1 MPDLS
6 PFHREFV
13 FLHILGVFAFLL
25 AHGVS
30 AGVMFRVRAES
41 DPRALRALLTLSERS
56 LNVMFG
62 GALAF
67 FIFGILAGFSGNFW
81 TTPGGLWIWASLI
94 LVVAVFLAMTPLAR
108 FPLNRVREAVGDGSD
123 ESAGT
128 DAAAIEGAQAR
139 VQPMIIAV
147 LGLGTV
153 AVLTWLM
160 TYKPF

>member
-1 MPDLS
+1 VPDLA
-6 PFHREFV
+6 PFHRDFV
-13 FLHILGVFAFLL
+13 FLHILGVFVFLL

-94 LVVAVFLAMTPLAR
+94 LVVVVFLLMTPLAR
-108 FPLNRVREAVGDGSD
+108 FPLNRVREAVGDGAE
-123 ESAGT
+123 ESPGP
-128 DAAAIEGAQAR
+128 DAAAIANAQAR
-139 VQPMIIAV
+139 VQPMVVASMGV
-147 LGLGTV
+147 GGV

-160 TYKPF
+160 MYKPF

>member
-1 MPDLS
+1 VPDLS

-30 AGVMFRVRAES
+30 AGVMFRIRAES
-41 DPRALRALLTLSERS
+41 DRHALRALLTLSERS

-81 TTPGGLWIWASLI
+81 TNPGGLWIWASLI
-94 LVVAVFLAMTPLAR
+94 IVVAVFLLMTPFAR
-108 FPLNRVREAVGDGSD
+108 FPLNRVREAVGDGGD
-123 ESAGT
+123 ESAGG
-128 DAAAIEGAQAR
+128 DSAAIERAQAG
-139 VQPMIIAV
+139 VQPMLIAL
-147 LGLGTV
+147 LGVGAV
-153 AVLTWLM
+153 AVLAWLM
-160 TYKPF
+160 MYKPF